1 MQSIERRLFK
11 KSQALTWQW
20 LCCVAVSGSIQFGGF
35 SISFYSFSMLS
46 IYMAIPHLR
55 SGQTVNIQPLGSR
68 LLTEKTVALFKSDE
82 LEVIRLV
89 LLTGKSLPPHS
100 VPGEITIQ
108 CIEGRID
115 VPVEGTSHVLGAG
128 QMLFLSA
135 NVVHGVM
142 ALEDSSALVTI
153 VLSPRKAL

>member
-1 MQSIERRLFK
+1 
-11 KSQALTWQW
+11 
-20 LCCVAVSGSIQFGGF
+20 
-35 SISFYSFSMLS
+35 MLS

-89 LLTGKSLPPHS
+89 LLAGKSLPPHS

-115 VPVEGTSHVLGAG
+115 VPVEGASHVLGTG